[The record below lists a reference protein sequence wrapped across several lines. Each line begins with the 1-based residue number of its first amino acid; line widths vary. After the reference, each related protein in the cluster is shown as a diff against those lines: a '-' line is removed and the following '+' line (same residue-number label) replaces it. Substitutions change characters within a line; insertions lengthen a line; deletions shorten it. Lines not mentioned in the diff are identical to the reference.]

1 MDANELRLRRR
12 ADKLDER
19 LTELEDKI
27 EGLIESIAAVS
38 RRLDAVEEKVL
49 GARRPKTGPCDG
61 QHAGHPC
68 DDPDCWVLARYKEQ
82 HMITPKDMREALA
95 EALVQLKTEER

>member
-1 MDANELRLRRR
+1 VI
-12 ADKLDER
+12 
-19 LTELEDKI
+19 LEENLVEIENKI

-38 RRLDAVEEKVL
+38 RRLDAVEEKVH
-49 GARRPKTGPCDG
+49 GAKRPKHGPCDG

-68 DDPDCWVLARYKEQ
+68 DDPECWVLARYREQ

-95 EALVQLKTEER
+95 EALVQVKAEER